1 MKTLKSILSLL
12 LVTLCIS
19 STFTSCEKTNVSGD
33 TTLSST
39 DISSYKIVR
48 VDAASGKL
56 PTMTSNF
63 KKAILEHTKAE
74 LEVTTDYVKRG
85 EELDESGS
93 EILIGD
99 TNRTVSINAL
109 AELDEKGYEV
119 DYIHGEE
126 ETTSVA
132 TKDNACGFLYSGINK
147 SDLFPAIAKEGVLPR
162 KTFSMGHAQDKRYS
176 TEVRKIRKI

>member
-1 MKTLKSILSLL
+1 MKKGILTKALSVFLL
-12 LVTLCIS
+12 IVCIS
-19 STFTSCEKTNVSGD
+19 SVFTSCKKSDANEESGK
-33 TTLSST
+33 LST

-99 TNRTVSINAL
+99 TNRTVSITLLPSLTKKATRADL
-109 AELDEKGYEV
+109 SSRQK
-119 DYIHGEE
+119 
-126 ETTSVA
+126 ETRSQSSEQA
-132 TKDNACGFLYSGINK
+132 T
-147 SDLFPAIAKEGVLPR
+147 
-162 KTFSMGHAQDKRYS
+162 
-176 TEVRKIRKI
+176 IRLSSHSNIS